1 MAPLLFTLSLF
12 LTKLSYFSL
21 VQFGNNSVLGAVLI
35 VIGLYGVLWGKG
47 KDIKKMTQSVPTT
60 SFEELQSAGSV
71 LEIVSVPPDNK
82 SNNNNIETVRNSQ
95 HE

>member
-1 MAPLLFTLSLF
+1 M
-12 LTKLSYFSL
+12 
-21 VQFGNNSVLGAVLI
+21 VGAVLI

-47 KDIKKMTQSVPTT
+47 KDIKKMTKSVPT

-82 SNNNNIETVRNSQ
+82 GNNNNIETVRNSQ